1 MFLGAM
7 KRYSYTNIC
16 IQILANNTIHAA
28 NKEQFDNTFKQ
39 TRPAN
44 TAGGIWNC
52 QPDGVML
59 SAQGYSLS
67 SSKTQLPP

>member
-7 KRYSYTNIC
+7 KRYSYTNIS

-39 TRPAN
+39 TIKNVVFCIHAW
-44 TAGGIWNC
+44 I
-52 QPDGVML
+52 
-59 SAQGYSLS
+59 
-67 SSKTQLPP
+67 